1 MDLFQKEYYAK
12 KAIETEN
19 KIDLV
24 KSWEKIK
31 ETDDLISKIKEIKTR
46 FKNKGLTISVFK
58 ARQLA
63 EKEITVQEAVEIM
76 KNSQIN
82 LKLKQLFKAK
92 VKYQRLLNEV
102 ESEIKKRHG
111 CTPSDVDLD
120 NYLDTYHF
128 NFDIEMTIEEI
139 DKEMRQCIDSTERVD
154 FNIDFE

>member
-1 MDLFQKEYYAK
+1 MV
-12 KAIETEN
+12 N
-19 KIDLV
+19 KQQR
-24 KSWEKIK
+24 
-31 ETDDLISKIKEIKTR
+31 TR
-46 FKNKGLTISVFK
+46 QRIATLPILCYCVSFYLKL
-58 ARQLA
+58 L
-63 EKEITVQEAVEIM
+63 IM
-76 KNSQIN
+76 KNYQVN
-82 LKLKQLFKAK
+82 KKLKQLFKAK